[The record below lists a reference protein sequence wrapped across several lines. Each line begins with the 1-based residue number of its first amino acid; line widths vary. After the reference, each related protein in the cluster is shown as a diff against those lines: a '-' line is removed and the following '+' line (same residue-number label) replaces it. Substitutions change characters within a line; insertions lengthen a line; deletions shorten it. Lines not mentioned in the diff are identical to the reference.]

1 MKNTRTPHTLRTLAV
16 AVALT
21 ATLAA
26 CGSDDSTDTA
36 DTAAVETTAGS
47 ETTAAGTETTAGSE
61 TTAAAGETPTAEAI
75 TTESG
80 YASGVS
86 SLGTRF
92 TSAGAVVTNTSTQL
106 ACGVKVEF
114 ALLDAAGTL
123 IDTKSETVPFIA
135 AGLAANI
142 APSGLGGG
150 SETEPG
156 ALEVAITEV
165 RSFTTEA
172 TCDPSLVQGLTLE
185 TADVTVDELTYIRGQ
200 VTNGTDTAAEK
211 TLVDC
216 VLRDAAGAI
225 VGGDKTIVRDA
236 IDAGASAEF
245 KVRMLWAPD
254 TAATA
259 ECTAI
264 A

>member
-26 CGSDDSTDTA
+26 CGSNDSTDTA
-36 DTAAVETTAGS
+36 AETTAAAS
-47 ETTAAGTETTAGSE
+47 ETTAAASE
-61 TTAAAGETPTAEAI
+61 TTAAASETTVAAGETPTAEAI

-80 YASGVS
+80 FSSGVS

-92 TSAGAVVTNTSTQL
+92 NSAGAVVTNTSSQL

-114 ALLDAAGTL
+114 ALLDASGAL

-135 AGLAANI
+135 AGVAANV
-142 APSGLGGG
+142 APAGLGGG
-150 SETEPG
+150 TDAEP
-156 ALEVAITEV
+156 ASLEVAITEV

-172 TCDPSLVQGLTLE
+172 ACDRSFAQGLSLE
-185 TADVTVDELTYIRGQ
+185 TADVVVDELTYIRGT
-200 VTNGTDTAAEK
+200 VNNSTDTAAEK
-211 TLVDC
+211 TAVDC

-225 VGGDKTIVRDA
+225 VGGDKTVVRDA
-236 IDAGASAEF
+236 VDAGASAEF

-259 ECTAI
+259 ECSAI

>member
-1 MKNTRTPHTLRTLAV
+1 LKNTRTPHTLRTLAV

-26 CGSDDSTDTA
+26 CGSNDSTDS
-36 DTAAVETTAGS
+36 AA
-47 ETTAAGTETTAGSE
+47 ETTAAASE
-61 TTAAAGETPTAEAI
+61 TTAAAGETPTADAL
-75 TTESG
+75 TAESG
-80 YASGVS
+80 FSSGVS

-92 TSAGAVVTNTSTQL
+92 NSAGAVVTNSSAQI

-114 ALLDAAGTL
+114 ALLDASGAL

-135 AGLAANI
+135 AGIAANV
-142 APSGLGGG
+142 APAGLGGG
-150 SETEPG
+150 SDVEP
-156 ALEVAITEV
+156 ASLEVAVTDV
-165 RSFTTEA
+165 RSFTTD
-172 TCDPSLVQGLTLE
+172 TCDPSLVQGLSLE

-200 VTNGTDTAAEK
+200 VTNSTDTAAET

-225 VGGDKTIVRDA
+225 VGGDKTVVRDA
-236 IDAGASAEF
+236 VDAGASAEF
-245 KVRMLWAPD
+245 KVRMLWAPE
-254 TAATA
+254 TAAAA

>member
-1 MKNTRTPHTLRTLAV
+1 MKNIRTPHTLRTLAV

-26 CGSDDSTDTA
+26 CGSDDTTDTA
-36 DTAAVETTAGS
+36 DTAAVETTAAGS
-47 ETTAAGTETTAGSE
+47 ETTAAASE
-61 TTAAAGETPTAEAI
+61 TTAAAGETPTAEAV
-75 TTESG
+75 TVESG
-80 YASGVS
+80 YSSGVS

-114 ALLDAAGTL
+114 ALLDASGAL
-123 IDTKSETVPFIA
+123 IDTKTETVAFVA
-135 AGLAANI
+135 AGVAANV

-150 SETEPG
+150 TETEPG
-156 ALEVAITEV
+156 SMEATVTEV
-165 RSFTTEA
+165 RSFTTAA
-172 TCDPSLVQGLTLE
+172 TCDPSIVQGLSLE
-185 TADVTVDELTYIRGQ
+185 TADVVVDELTYIRGSLNN
-200 VTNGTDTAAEK
+200 TTDTAAEK
-211 TLVDC
+211 PQVDC
-216 VLRDAAGAI
+216 VLRDTAGAI
-225 VGGDKTIVRDA
+225 VGGDKTVVREPVE
-236 IDAGASAEF
+236 AGATAEF

-259 ECTAI
+259 ECSAI

>member
-1 MKNTRTPHTLRTLAV
+1 MLLKNTRTPHTLRTLAA

-26 CGSDDSTDTA
+26 CGSNDTTDEGAAT
-36 DTAAVETTAGS
+36 TAAAS
-47 ETTAAGTETTAGSE
+47 ETTAAASETTAAASE
-61 TTAAAGETPTAEAI
+61 TTAAAGETPTADAI

-80 YASGVS
+80 YSTGVS

-92 TSAGAVVTNTSTQL
+92 NSAGAVITNTSTQL

-114 ALLDAAGTL
+114 ALLDAAGAL
-123 IDTKSETVPFIA
+123 IDTKVETVAFIP
-135 AGLAANI
+135 AGAAANV
-142 APSGLGGG
+142 APSSLGGG

-156 ALEVAITEV
+156 SMELAVTDV
-165 RSFTTEA
+165 RGFTTAA
-172 TCDPSLVQGLTLE
+172 TCDPSILQGLTLA
-185 TADVTVDELTYIRGQ
+185 TADVTIDALTYIRGSIE
-200 VTNGTDTAAEK
+200 NSNDTAAEK

-225 VGGDKTIVRDA
+225 VGGDKTVVRDA
-236 IDAGASAEF
+236 VDAGATAEF

-259 ECTAI
+259 ECTAV